1 MRRCTQIAA
10 LLLAVGLSTSAPA
23 QPGVNPDVRRPVP
36 RPRAHEMPL
45 SPAEMALLREVERDF
60 ERYRDAADNHQR
72 HIRALLLRELRKRK
86 AMLEKRYA
94 ARIRQAKAE
103 KERRHLDTIAL
114 LEKFIAEHPDHAE
127 FTPDAMFRLADLYLD
142 EADVAFEV
150 MMASGDPDAE
160 PVADYSK
167 SLALWQQI
175 MERFPDY
182 RQRAGTLYLLA
193 HYGKIKDERAS
204 LELFLALTCANKH
217 DYAAPP
223 PPHLTRA
230 EVTERA
236 ASRTLLDPYADCTP
250 MEGADEEL
258 LHHAW
263 VRGIGDHHFSVPGEL
278 DEAIAAYG
286 KVAAVPAASLY
297 PEALYKQ
304 AWSFYRRD
312 FLPEAIERFD
322 ESVAL
327 YDRTVA
333 RGEQP
338 KLALREEALQYVAVA
353 FTDPWEGEA
362 EADMALALQ
371 RAQEL
376 YQGRGSE
383 PHVRD
388 VWATLGHAF
397 KDLQAYDQAIAAF
410 STAVGE
416 PWHLHPDNPV
426 VHQEIVNAYE
436 AKGDKRGADEAAA
449 ALATRYGPGTA
460 WYVANEK
467 DRAAMDNQRR
477 ISERMLYAAARNMH
491 SAATSARQ
499 KYLAA
504 GTDDAEAKQAYL
516 DLYARTVQLYQ
527 SFIAQFPESEQ
538 VYAFTFGLA
547 EALYFSERYLDAV
560 EHYRWVRDHRGLSE
574 AHFQD
579 AAYSLIQAY
588 EAEAARQVG
597 AGTVADIRVPSVAE
611 LRALPQPIQPQPI
624 PSIHLALQTAWDE
637 YQRLVSDPKTA
648 PQMGINAALVAVS
661 YHHLDDAIAR
671 FEVVLDRFCGT
682 PEAVRAKDGL
692 LTIYEA
698 RGQEDEFKKTNAA
711 FVSSKCG
718 DEESIALALSQNRSL
733 EFRKAANLFAA
744 KRYAEAAKAFYVYY
758 KTAPDGDEDRA
769 TALYNAAIGYREAG
783 KPKTAIHLLEELTQS
798 ESPALRKSAYYL
810 EALRLTAISHQ
821 SVFEYDTAADTY
833 MRLYEQAK
841 TAQERGLTPPPP
853 APGEPARTFEQ
864 VELDALYNAAV
875 LRELDRDFETAI
887 ELYQRYERE
896 ESDRRRQDRAL
907 WAIARIHRSAG
918 NVSALADAFAQWR
931 RKYGDD
937 AGNDDDYV
945 FSFYDLAQAYA
956 KRKRTSQAD
965 KHCREAI
972 QAWEARGAQKQ
983 TRGAEMAGECDLG
996 FAERAYRQRFE
1007 PYRIERQARTE
1018 KQALAQRKALDE
1030 LTKETQDRFLAL
1042 GRYGVAEYAMAA
1054 KVRYGETLTL
1064 YAQKLFE
1071 MPTPKYVLDLD
1082 RRNPDMGL
1090 VAQFEAALAQK
1101 LAPLAEDAKQEWT
1114 EVVELAKRQ
1123 GVSNEWTRL
1132 ALENLNQEFP
1142 DEYPILHQHLV
1153 DGTED
1158 P

>member
-1 MRRCTQIAA
+1 MRRCTKLAI
-10 LLLAVGLSTSAPA
+10 LLLAALLSTSALA
-23 QPGVNPDVRRPVP
+23 QPGVDPDARRPAP
-36 RPRAHEMPL
+36 RPRAHELPL
-45 SPAEMALLREVERDF
+45 SPAEMELLREVERDF
-60 ERYRDAADNHQR
+60 ERYRDAADGHQR
-72 HIRALLLRELRKRK
+72 HIRALLLRELRKRRT
-86 AMLEKRYA
+86 MLETRYA
-94 ARIRQAKAE
+94 ERIRQAKAE

-142 EADVAFEV
+142 EADAAFET
-150 MMASGDPDAE
+150 MMASGDPDAD

-167 SLALWQQI
+167 SLALWRQI
-175 MERFPDY
+175 MERFPAY
-182 RQRAGTLYLLA
+182 RQRPGTLYLLA
-193 HYGKIKDERAS
+193 HYGKIEDERAS
-204 LELFLALTCANKH
+204 LGLFLALTCANEH
-217 DYAAPP
+217 HYGDPP
-223 PPHLTRA
+223 PPHLTRT
-230 EVTERA
+230 EVTERIA
-236 ASRTLLDPYADCTP
+236 TRTLLDPYAACIP
-250 MEGADEEL
+250 MEGADEEM

-278 DEAIAAYG
+278 DEAVAAYG
-286 KVAAVPAASLY
+286 KVTAVPAASLY
-297 PEALYKQ
+297 PESLYKQ

-312 FLPEAIERFD
+312 FLPESIERFD

-327 YDRTVA
+327 YDLTVA

-338 KLALREEALQYVAVA
+338 KLALREEALQYIAVA
-353 FTDPWEGEA
+353 FTDPWAGEPESDPA
-362 EADMALALQ
+362 RALQ
-371 RAQEL
+371 RAQEF
-376 YQGRGSE
+376 YQGRAGE

-388 VWATLGHAF
+388 VWAVLGRAF
-397 KDLQAYDQAIAAF
+397 LDLQAYDQAIDAF
-410 STAVGE
+410 ATAVGE

-436 AKGDKRGADEAAA
+436 AKGDKFGADEAAA
-449 ALATRYGPGTA
+449 ALATRYAPGTP
-460 WYVANEK
+460 WYIANEK
-467 DRAAMDNQRR
+467 DRTAMDNQRR

-491 SAATSARQ
+491 AAATTARQ
-499 KYLAA
+499 DYAAA
-504 GTDDAEAKQAYL
+504 GTDDAEARQAYL

-527 SFIAQFPESEQ
+527 SFIAQYPESEH

-560 EHYRWVRDHRGLSE
+560 AHYRWVRDHRGLSE

-579 AAYSLIQAY
+579 AAYSIIQAY
-588 EAEAARQVG
+588 EAEAARQVAAG
-597 AGTVADIRVPSVAE
+597 ALVDIRVPSVAE
-611 LRALPQPIQPQPI
+611 LRAMPQPIQPQPI

-661 YHHLDDAIAR
+661 YYHLDDAITR
-671 FEVVLDRFCGT
+671 FDVVLERFCGT

-698 RGQEDEFKKTNAA
+698 RGQEDKFKETNAA
-711 FVSSKCG
+711 FIDAKCG
-718 DEESIALALSQNRSL
+718 DEESLALALSQNRSL

-744 KRYAEAAKAFYVYY
+744 RRYPEAAKAFYAYY
-758 KTAPDGDEDRA
+758 KTVPDDDEDRA
-769 TALYNAAIGYREAG
+769 TALYNAAIAYREAG

-798 ESPALRKSAYYL
+798 PVLRKSAYYL

-821 SVFEYDTAADTY
+821 SVFDYDTAADTY
-833 MRLYEQAK
+833 LRLHEQAK
-841 TAQERGLTPPPP
+841 TAQQRGLTPPPP

-875 LRELDRDFETAI
+875 LRELDRDFKAAI

-896 ESDRRRQDRAL
+896 EKDRRSQDRAL
-907 WAIARIHRSAG
+907 WAVARIHRSAG
-918 NVSALADAFAQWR
+918 NVNALADTFAQWR
-931 RKYGDD
+931 RKYGKD
-937 AGNDDDYV
+937 AGNEDDYV
-945 FSFYDLAQAYA
+945 FSFYDVAQAYA
-956 KRKRTSQAD
+956 RRKSASQAD
-965 KHCREAI
+965 QHCRDAI
-972 QAWEARGAQKQ
+972 EAWETRGAQKQ

-996 FAERAYRQRFE
+996 FVEREYGQRFKAYRIKQ
-1007 PYRIERQARTE
+1007 QARTE
-1018 KQALAQRKALDE
+1018 KQAVAQRKALDA
-1030 LTKETQDRFLAL
+1030 LTKDIQDRFLAL

-1071 MPTPKYVLDLD
+1071 MPTPQYVLDLD

-1101 LAPLAEDAKQEWT
+1101 LAPLAEDAKKEWIA
-1114 EVVELAKRQ
+1114 VVEQARQ
-1123 GVSNEWTRL
+1123 RGVSNQWTRL

-1142 DEYPILHQHLV
+1142 DEYPILHQSLV